1 VGLGRSLL
9 GGILPRGMSN
19 LDRLKARQRSLEARI
34 TDRAQAI
41 LAQLPRLG
49 VDENTLLL
57 AFAVVIGGA
66 VGLSV
71 IVFYKLIDL
80 FQSGALTAA
89 VSLTGFGSLSILL
102 VVIVGLTLT
111 RLLVRYGTGDSEG
124 QNIPDVMRAVAK
136 RGGVVHSLPVAVKTA
151 GAALAIGMGGS
162 VGAEGPVAVAGS
174 ALGSRIGRFFRSGPT
189 RLKVLVGCGAAA
201 GISAAF
207 NAPIAGVFFSLE
219 KVVGSFG
226 VTSFPPVLVA
236 SVISAAISR
245 AAFGATPVIE
255 IPTEYAVG
263 GAHELVLYGILGIV
277 TGAVAVLYTRGV
289 HGMGDLLRRLPK
301 VWLRV
306 LSAAALVGILDI
318 VFRSDL
324 WGRGHESFTIEM
336 IGDRAAWFLI
346 ALAFAKLLATAA
358 TINVTRVGGVFTPA
372 LFIGATLGGGLAVLG
387 AQIVPGFS
395 IQPEAFALVGMAGLV
410 AGATHAPLTAI
421 MIVFEMTNDYALIL
435 PLMLCGAVAYITA
448 RRIYPESI
456 YSEWLVRRGENIHS
470 GRDTALLERLKVRDS
485 YNNDP
490 QVIGENATVPQ
501 IVAAISSSPQI
512 EFPVLDSELELVGM
526 ITYEDLRTVLA
537 GAETL
542 SPVVLAGDLASQQF
556 EWVTPDDSLR
566 TALQKL
572 AVRGSHDIPVLGGQ
586 DDPRL
591 LGVIGRSEILSAYDR
606 ELLRQRE
613 P

>member
-1 VGLGRSLL
+1 MPDLS
-9 GGILPRGMSN
+9 
-19 LDRLKARQRSLEARI
+19 RLKARQRSLEARL

-41 LAQLPRLG
+41 LALLPRLG

-57 AFAVVIGGA
+57 GFAVVIGGA

-89 VSLTGFGSLSILL
+89 VRLTGIGSLSILFI
-102 VVIVGLTLT
+102 VIAGLALT
-111 RLLVRYGTGDSEG
+111 RLLVRYGTGDAEG
-124 QNIPDVMRAVAK
+124 HNIPDVMRAVAK
-136 RGGVVHSLPVAVKTA
+136 RGGVVHSVPVAVKTA
-151 GAALAIGMGGS
+151 GAALAIGVGGS

-174 ALGSRIGRFFRSGPT
+174 ALGSRIGRFFRSGPN

-245 AAFGATPVIE
+245 AALGATPVIE

-263 GAHELVLYGILGIV
+263 SPHELLLYGVLGIIA
-277 TGAVAVLYTRGV
+277 GAVAVLYTKGV
-289 HGMGDLLRRLPK
+289 FGMGDLLKKLPG

-306 LSAAALVGILDI
+306 LAAAALVGLLDI
-318 VFRSDL
+318 AFRSDL
-324 WGRGHESFTIEM
+324 WGRGHESLTIEM

-372 LFIGATLGGGLAVLG
+372 LFIGATLGGGLAVLA
-387 AQIVPGFS
+387 AQVMPGFT
-395 IQPEAFALVGMAGLV
+395 IEPEAFALVGMAGLV

-470 GRDTALLERLKVRDS
+470 GRDTAVLERLKVGDS

-501 IVAAISSSPQI
+501 IVAAISASPQI

-537 GAETL
+537 DAETL
-542 SPVVLAGDLASQQF
+542 STVVVAGDLARQQF
-556 EWVTPDDSLR
+556 EWVSPDDSLL

-572 AVRGSHDIPVLGGQ
+572 AVRGSHDIPVLGGE
-586 DDPRL
+586 DHARL
-591 LGVIGRSEILSAYDR
+591 VGVIGRAEILSAYDR
-606 ELLRQRE
+606 ELLRERE
-613 P
+613 H

>member
-1 VGLGRSLL
+1 MPDLAR
-9 GGILPRGMSN
+9 I
-19 LDRLKARQRSLEARI
+19 KAWQRSLEARI
-34 TDRAQAI
+34 TDRAQAM
-41 LAQLPRLG
+41 LARLPRLG
-49 VDENTLLL
+49 VDETTLLL
-57 AFAVVIGGA
+57 GFAVVIGGA

-71 IVFYKLIDL
+71 IVFYGLIDL
-80 FQSGALTAA
+80 FQSVALTAA
-89 VSLTGFGSLSILL
+89 VQLTGIGSLSILFI
-102 VVIVGLTLT
+102 VIVGLALT
-111 RLLVRYGTGDSEG
+111 RLLVWYAAKDSEG
-124 QNIPDVMRAVAK
+124 HNIPDVMRAIAK
-136 RGGVVHSLPVAVKTA
+136 RGGVIHSLPVAVKTA
-151 GAALAIGMGGS
+151 GAALAIGVGGS

-174 ALGSRIGRFFRSGPT
+174 ALGSRIGRFFRSGPA

-245 AAFGATPVIE
+245 AALGDTPVIE
-255 IPTEYAVG
+255 IPTEYTVG
-263 GAHELVLYGILGIV
+263 PPHELLLYGILGVIA
-277 TGAVAVLYTRGV
+277 GAVAVLYTKGV
-289 HGMGDLLRRLPK
+289 FGMGDLLKKLPK
-301 VWLRV
+301 VWLRILV
-306 LSAAALVGILDI
+306 AAAMVGVLDI

-372 LFIGATLGGGLAVLG
+372 LFMGATLAGGLAVLG
-387 AQIVPGFS
+387 GQIIPGFT
-395 IQPEAFALVGMAGLV
+395 IEPEAFALVGMAGLV

-470 GRDTALLERLKVRDS
+470 GRDTAVLERLKVRDS
-485 YNNDP
+485 FNNDP

-537 GAETL
+537 EAETL
-542 SPVVLAGDLASQQF
+542 APVVLAGDLAKQQF
-556 EWVTPDDSLR
+556 EWVSPDDSLR

-572 AVRGSHDIPVLGGQ
+572 AIRGSHDLPVLAGEGNT
-586 DDPRL
+586 RL
-591 LGVIGRSEILSAYDR
+591 LGLIGRTEILSAYDR
-606 ELLRQRE
+606 ELLRQSE